1 MSRHNTEHST
11 KHLCVI
17 FLKFFFFIAQHVFLG
32 TVWSFFFLCCSLP
45 WSLIIHNINKCL
57 TYTPSGFVLIDVLA
71 IFPVNANCWR
81 FTYCD
86 YFVTMLPFIN
96 HKLML
101 RFLFH
106 ATNVSLLHLFSRRGH
121 GEVLVAEATQLLA
134 TSHTPAR
141 KQQRAREKKWQCGL
155 KEKICLA
162 RHAKK
167 KNAKLCLKKR

>member
-57 TYTPSGFVLIDVLA
+57 AYTPSGFVLIGVLA

-86 YFVTMLPFIN
+86 YFVTMLPFIK
-96 HKLML
+96 HKLTH
-101 RFLFH
+101 RF
-106 ATNVSLLHLFSRRGH
+106 
-121 GEVLVAEATQLLA
+121 LLA
-134 TSHTPAR
+134 TFRLLIYFSLVESMAGQCQR
-141 KQQRAREKKWQCGL
+141 KKKKLIVRPEKIVKL
-155 KEKICLA
+155 YKICLA
-162 RHAKK
+162 KSKHAMAMQATRTTSEQ
-167 KNAKLCLKKR
+167 NQLAWLRLSI